1 MQNGEE
7 AASSVLGAL
16 FLYLDMFGYGQWWD
30 ECNDLGNDRRKMRLT
45 AAYTMIKAK
54 HIKISRMSFLIE
66 RGYFVLTAYTLQGNM
81 KQTLQR

>member
-1 MQNGEE
+1 MQNGEG
-7 AASSVLGAL
+7 AASSVLDAL
-16 FLYLDMFGYGQWWD
+16 FLYLDMLDTDSWWD
-30 ECNDLGNDRRKMRLT
+30 KCNDLGNYRRKMILT
-45 AAYTMIKAK
+45 AAYTMIKTK